1 MMGEALE
8 LFDQNPSTGDIFSE
22 VLEGLSIRNKRL
34 PPKFFYDRRGSL
46 LFDEITKLPEYY
58 LTRSE
63 VAILEE
69 NKGEIASIVGHEAC
83 VVEYGSGASTKI
95 RILLEGLKP
104 SAYVPVDISRD
115 HLMNSSAQIA
125 VDYPNVSVFPTCAD
139 YTERFR
145 LPAQVDGL
153 RPIAFFPGSSIGN
166 FEPNRASEFIDNVRN
181 LVGRNGLFLI
191 GVDAKKDA
199 TTLNAAYNDTRG
211 VTESFNLN
219 MLRHLNER
227 IGTNFDLDGFK
238 HFAAYNQ
245 ELGCVQMH
253 LESKQKQQVL
263 LDNYVFDFDIGERIH
278 TESSYKYT
286 TDEFLAMAYKV
297 GFKCQSSWT
306 DDKNYFNVFLLVA
319 TG

>member
-1 MMGEALE
+1 MTGEALE
-8 LFDQNPSTGDIFSE
+8 LFDQNPSIGDIFSE
-22 VLEGLSIRNKRL
+22 VLAGLSTADKRL
-34 PPKFFYDRRGSL
+34 PPKFFYDSRGSL

-63 VAILEE
+63 VAILKE
-69 NKGEIASIVGHEAC
+69 NRAEIASIVGHEAC

-125 VDYPNVSVFPTCAD
+125 TDYPNISVYPTCAD
-139 YTERFR
+139 YTDYFS

-166 FEPNRASEFIDNVRN
+166 FEPSRAAEFIDNVRK
-181 LVGRNGLFLI
+181 LVGRNGLLLI
-191 GVDAKKDA
+191 GVDAKKNT
-199 TTLNAAYNDTRG
+199 TTLNAAYNDSSG
-211 VTESFNLN
+211 VTEAFNLN
-219 MLRHLNER
+219 ILRHLNER
-227 IGTNFDLDGFK
+227 IGTNFDLAGFR
-238 HFAAYNQ
+238 HFAEYNP

-253 LESKQKQQVL
+253 LESKLKQQVM
-263 LDNYVFDFDIGERIH
+263 LDEYVFDFDIGERIH

-286 TDEFLAMAYKV
+286 SDEFLSLVSAV